1 MILLV
6 TLNSLLTAITGFLV
20 PILAFIL
27 MLSLVI
33 FIHELGHFVMAKRAG
48 ILCHE
53 FAIGMGPI
61 VYSVKKGETRYSL
74 RAIPIGG
81 FVSMAGEEV
90 NEEFVK
96 VGQTVRLLFDDAG
109 HVTRIILRSR
119 DVFAKPA
126 DSALEVEVESLDLKG
141 EDGAPLRIN
150 DYEVRRDAYYV
161 IGKRSIQ
168 IAPHERTF
176 ESKTITQRFLAI
188 FAGPFMNFVL
198 AFFLFIL
205 IALVMGMPN
214 VETAEIGSV
223 SEAMPADTVLEVGDV
238 ITAIEG
244 NPVSNWEEIGP
255 LMRAEAGNRSV
266 TMTIERNGQTLDVE
280 LAPLLSF
287 INLGFSSDI
296 DNPTQPIIGNV
307 GDRTR
312 GLSGGLRAG
321 DRVVSIDGVMIANW
335 QDIIDLILAN
345 TEGETMTWVVERE
358 SVQHTLTLEP
368 LSESVL
374 ASQNAPLMQ
383 VQVGIGPVNE
393 FALLPSLLYGF
404 TGLFG
409 TILMIFGTLG
419 ALFRGLVGVT
429 DLGGPV
435 AIYQIT
441 EQVVTTGGF
450 IAFLN
455 WTALLSVNLGI
466 INLLPIPALDGGRLV
481 FLGYEAVAG
490 RPVNRK
496 VENILHF
503 AMFVILIG
511 FMIFITFNDIF
522 GW

>member
-1 MILLV
+1 MILSMILS
-6 TLNSLLTAITGFLV
+6 SLLTAIGGFIV
-20 PILAFIL
+20 PILAFII

-96 VGQTVRLLFDDAG
+96 VGQTVRLVFDGAG

-119 DVFAKPA
+119 DAFLKT
-126 DSALEVEVESLDLKG
+126 DDALEVEVESLDLKG
-141 EDGAPLRIN
+141 IDGAPLRIN
-150 DYEVRRDAYYV
+150 DYEVRRDAYYM
-161 IGKRSIQ
+161 IGKRALQ

-176 ESKTITQRFLAI
+176 ESKTKRERFLAI

-198 AFFLFIL
+198 AFFLFII
-205 IALVMGMPN
+205 IALVVGMPN
-214 VETAEIGSV
+214 VDTTEIGSV
-223 SEAMPADTVLEVGDV
+223 TEGMPAADVLQVGDV

-244 NPVSNWEEIGP
+244 SPVNQWEDIGP
-255 LMRAEAGNRSV
+255 LMRAEAGNRAV
-266 TMTIERNGQTLDVE
+266 TLSIERDGQAMDVE

-287 INLGFSSDI
+287 INLGFSSDRE
-296 DNPTQPIIGNV
+296 NPEALLIGTV

-312 GLSGGLRAG
+312 GMAGGLRGG
-321 DRVVSIDGVMIANW
+321 DQIIAIDGENVTTW
-335 QDIIDLILAN
+335 QEVVDRMLAN
-345 TEGETMTWVVERE
+345 TEGDTMTWLVERDG
-358 SVQHTLTLEP
+358 VQHTLTLEP
-368 LSESVL
+368 LGEAVL
-374 ASQNAPLMQ
+374 ASQNAPLLQ
-383 VQVGIGPVNE
+383 VQVGIGPIHE
-393 FALLPSLLYGF
+393 FSFFSSLLYGF
-404 TGLFG
+404 TGLIG
-409 TILMIFGTLG
+409 TVLMIFGTLG

-490 RPVNRK
+490 KPVNRK
-496 VENILHF
+496 IENVLHF
-503 AMFVILIG
+503 AMFVVLIG
-511 FMIFITFNDIF
+511 FMLFITFNDIF